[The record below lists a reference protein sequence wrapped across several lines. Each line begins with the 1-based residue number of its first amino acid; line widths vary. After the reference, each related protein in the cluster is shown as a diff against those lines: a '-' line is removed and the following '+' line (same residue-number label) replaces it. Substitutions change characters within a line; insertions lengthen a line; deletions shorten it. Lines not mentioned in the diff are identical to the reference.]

1 MAHRGFTL
9 RIDGPAG
16 AESAALARRLEV
28 ELQTRGCRVEL
39 FAEDEGQTKAARAEV
54 ETGAGVVRIEIA
66 GPPQASDHRDASGSD
81 DALVVHVIREAG
93 KAYES
98 FNVAHGE
105 GQTDLGAARV
115 IAALEEMQLVAR
127 PEAGYTEED
136 EEEVRRRLEALG
148 YV

>member
-1 MAHRGFTL
+1 MTHRGFTL
-9 RIDGPAG
+9 RINGLDG
-16 AESAALARRLEV
+16 AESAALARRLEA

-39 FAEDEGQTKAARAEV
+39 FAEDEGQTKAARAEA
-54 ETGAGVVRIEIA
+54 EPGAGVVRIEIA
-66 GPPQASDHRDASGSD
+66 GPPQASDHRDASGGG

-93 KAYES
+93 GADES
-98 FNVAHGE
+98 FTVARGE
-105 GQTDLGAARV
+105 GQADLGAAHV
-115 IAALEEMQLVAR
+115 VATLEEMQLVAR

>member
-1 MAHRGFTL
+1 MAHGGFTL

-16 AESAALARRLEV
+16 AESAALARRLEA

-39 FAEDEGQTKAARAEV
+39 FAEDEGQTKAARAEA
-54 ETGAGVVRIEIA
+54 EPGACVVRIEIA
-66 GPPQASDHRDASGSD
+66 GPPQASVHREASGGG
-81 DALVVHVIREAG
+81 DALVVRVVKEAG
-93 KAYES
+93 EASES
-98 FNVAHGE
+98 FTVARGE
-105 GQTDLGAARV
+105 GQADLGAARV
-115 IAALEEMQLVAR
+115 VAALEEMQLVAR